1 MAEQNQHVFSGLTA
15 GSREI
20 AIGRLQIRVNG
31 LIALCVLLSCA
42 MFINLGFWQLGR
54 AADKRQLQRDAIV
67 QEQAE
72 PVALESLFPS
82 LSAEGVVSAAGADTD
97 ADYTQAA
104 ASLNNRRVSVRGEYV
119 NDAAFLVVFQFFQG
133 QPGFELISPFRLA
146 SDGSLVL
153 VSRGWI
159 APGPDATSLPVIQ
172 VVEQQQTLIG
182 QLHVPD
188 VATTPSQIEE
198 REWPVR
204 LRRVH
209 VPQVE
214 ALLGEPVYPWQV
226 RLNTGS
232 PGLLAR
238 HWPTVTIS
246 ARSNIGY
253 ALQWFTFALL
263 TAVISLLMSSNLLQ
277 LLQKNQRTGS

>member
-1 MAEQNQHVFSGLTA
+1 MAKPQQYFSGIAA
-15 GSREI
+15 GSHEI
-20 AIGRLQIRVNG
+20 TIGRLHIRFNW

-54 AADKRQLQRDAIV
+54 AADKRQLQRDAVV

-72 PVALESLFPS
+72 PVPLESLFTAAS
-82 LSAEGVVSAAGADTD
+82 STAAGA
-97 ADYTQAA
+97 AA
-104 ASLNNRRVSVRGEYV
+104 EAASSLNNRRVSLRGEYV

-159 APGPDATSLPVIQ
+159 APGPDAGSLPVIQ
-172 VVEQQQTLIG
+172 TVEQQQTLVG

-188 VATTPSQIEE
+188 VATVASQIEE

-204 LRRVH
+204 VRRLH
-209 VPQVE
+209 IPQVE

-246 ARSNIGY
+246 TRSNIGY
-253 ALQWFTFALL
+253 ALQWFSFALL
-263 TAVISLLMSSNLLQ
+263 TVVVSLLMSSNLLQ
-277 LLQKNQRTGS
+277 LLRKDRSAGA

>member
-1 MAEQNQHVFSGLTA
+1 MAEPQQHFPGIAA
-15 GSREI
+15 GSRELT
-20 AIGRLQIRVNG
+20 IGRLRIRFNWLV
-31 LIALCVLLSCA
+31 ALCVLLSCA

-54 AADKRQLQRDAIV
+54 AADKRQLQRDAV
-67 QEQAE
+67 LQEQAE
-72 PVALESLFPS
+72 PVAIES
-82 LSAEGVVSAAGADTD
+82 LSADPAAFDT
-97 ADYTQAA
+97 AAQAA
-104 ASLNNRRVSVRGEYV
+104 ATLNNRRVFLRGQYV

-159 APGPDATSLPVIQ
+159 APGPDADSLPMIQ
-172 VVEQQQTLIG
+172 AVEQQQTLVG
-182 QLHVPD
+182 QLYVPEAAT
-188 VATTPSQIEE
+188 VAGQVEE

-204 LRRVH
+204 VRRLH
-209 VPQVE
+209 IPQAE
-214 ALLGEPVYPWQV
+214 ALLGESVYPWQV

-246 ARSNIGY
+246 TRGNIGY
-253 ALQWFTFALL
+253 ALQWFSFALL
-263 TAVISLLMSSNLLQ
+263 TVVVSLLMSSNLLQ
-277 LLQKNQRTGS
+277 LLRKSRSTGKPLS

>member
-1 MAEQNQHVFSGLTA
+1 MADQQAQFFSDLTA
-15 GSREI
+15 GRREI
-20 AIGRLQIRVNG
+20 AIGCLQIRFNW

-54 AADKRQLQRDAIV
+54 ATDKRQLQRDAAL
-67 QEQAE
+67 QEHAE
-72 PVALESLFPS
+72 PVALESLFAVS
-82 LSAEGVVSAAGADTD
+82 SAPGTAPDTAAT
-97 ADYTQAA
+97 
-104 ASLNNRRVSVRGEYV
+104 LNNRRVSLRGEYV

-159 APGPDATSLPVIQ
+159 APGPGADSLPVIQ
-172 VVEQQQTLIG
+172 VIEQQQTLIG
-182 QLHVPD
+182 QLYVPD
-188 VATTPSQIEE
+188 VATVAGQVEE

-204 LRRVH
+204 VRRLH
-209 VPQVE
+209 NPQAE

-238 HWPTVTIS
+238 HWPSVTIS
-246 ARSNIGY
+246 TRSNIGY
-253 ALQWFTFALL
+253 ALQWFSFALL
-263 TAVISLLMSSNLLQ
+263 TVVVSLLMGSNLLEI
-277 LLQKNQRTGS
+277 LRKKRHSVS

>member
-1 MAEQNQHVFSGLTA
+1 MADQHQQVFPGLAA

-20 AIGRLQIRVNG
+20 SIGRLQIRFNW

-42 MFINLGFWQLGR
+42 LFINLGFWQLGR
-54 AADKRQLQRDAIV
+54 AADKRQLQRDAAV

-72 PVALESLFPS
+72 PVALESLFAVS
-82 LSAEGVVSAAGADTD
+82 SAAGSAGS
-97 ADYTQAA
+97 AGAA
-104 ASLNNRRVSVRGEYV
+104 GAAEETAATLNNRRVSLRGEYV

-133 QPGFELISPFRLA
+133 QPGFELISPFRLS
-146 SDGSLVL
+146 SDGSLVM

-159 APGPDATSLPVIQ
+159 APGPDADSLPVIQ
-172 VVEQQQTLIG
+172 AVQGQQTLIG
-182 QLHVPD
+182 QLYVPD
-188 VATTPSQIEE
+188 LASVAGQVAE

-204 LRRVH
+204 VRRLH
-209 VPQVE
+209 IPQAE

-246 ARSNIGY
+246 IRSNIGY
-253 ALQWFTFALL
+253 ALQWFSFALL
-263 TAVISLLMSSNLLQ
+263 TVVVSLLMGSNLLQ
-277 LLQKNQRTGS
+277 VLRKDRGSVS